1 MTMLREAQDI
11 LKLFE
16 FDDKRTNE
24 MAGRTLLSLLN
35 LTENDSWADAD
46 NPRIGVRGIMDWMRN
61 SLDKNIAENSR
72 ETVRRFVLHQFVDS
86 GFCLHNDD
94 DPLRPTNSSKNV
106 YRVSPNALR
115 VIRLY
120 DPDPQYR
127 EEFQIAL
134 EEYLAD
140 SPSQLAQQQ
149 AAREMARIPVTMPDG
164 VTTTLKAG
172 GQNNLIKAMV
182 EEFCEYFIPGGE
194 ILYIGDADDK
204 TMLYKEK
211 YLEGL
216 GVSLNLHGK
225 MPDLV
230 VYQHDKNWLLLM
242 EAASTHG
249 PVDTT
254 RYLELKKLF
263 AGSTAGLVFVSCFPN
278 RKTMRKFLADLAWE
292 TEAWVASDP
301 THMIHLNGSRFIGPY
316 DD

>member
-46 NPRIGVRGIMDWMRN
+46 NPRIGVRG
-61 SLDKNIAENSR
+61 NIAENSR

-127 EEFQIAL
+127 
-134 EEYLAD
+134 
-140 SPSQLAQQQ
+140 
-149 AAREMARIPVTMPDG
+149 
-164 VTTTLKAG
+164 
-172 GQNNLIKAMV
+172 
-182 EEFCEYFIPGGE
+182 
-194 ILYIGDADDK
+194 
-204 TMLYKEK
+204 
-211 YLEGL
+211 
-216 GVSLNLHGK
+216 
-225 MPDLV
+225 
-230 VYQHDKNWLLLM
+230 
-242 EAASTHG
+242 
-249 PVDTT
+249 
-254 RYLELKKLF
+254 
-263 AGSTAGLVFVSCFPN
+263 
-278 RKTMRKFLADLAWE
+278 
-292 TEAWVASDP
+292 
-301 THMIHLNGSRFIGPY
+301 
-316 DD
+316 